1 MRNILYMLLA
11 VALFTACTK
20 EIDFDFHEVD
30 PIVVIEGRVT
40 NEGSTVV
47 VSRSRSVDNAAR
59 AHCLQGAIVTITGEG
74 ITTPLLYDAEK
85 DCYYS
90 AMTGV
95 PGVTYELSVDF
106 EGKHYEA
113 TSVMQ
118 AQATIDSYEFMW
130 FPMMNERWISFEM
143 WAQDPVPNER
153 TYYWFQMHR
162 VSSHPHFE
170 GHAQTEP
177 YAWDTFDDRGC
188 PPGKVFV
195 DMVTVSEKMM
205 DEDEKENWKWILYD
219 GDRITVELMTV
230 DRTVHNYLSELR
242 ASQNGSGAN
251 PHSNITGGCLGYFAA
266 MSISRT
272 ETIVFD
278 RKSMKDLK

>member
-1 MRNILYMLLA
+1 MLLA

-113 TSVMQ
+113 TSEMQ

-143 WAQDPVPNER
+143 SAQRAYVLL
-153 TYYWFQMHR
+153 
-162 VSSHPHFE
+162 VSDAS
-170 GHAQTEP
+170 
-177 YAWDTFDDRGC
+177 C
-188 PPGKVFV
+188 
-195 DMVTVSEKMM
+195 
-205 DEDEKENWKWILYD
+205 I
-219 GDRITVELMTV
+219 ITSAL
-230 DRTVHNYLSELR
+230 
-242 ASQNGSGAN
+242 
-251 PHSNITGGCLGYFAA
+251 
-266 MSISRT
+266 
-272 ETIVFD
+272 
-278 RKSMKDLK
+278 